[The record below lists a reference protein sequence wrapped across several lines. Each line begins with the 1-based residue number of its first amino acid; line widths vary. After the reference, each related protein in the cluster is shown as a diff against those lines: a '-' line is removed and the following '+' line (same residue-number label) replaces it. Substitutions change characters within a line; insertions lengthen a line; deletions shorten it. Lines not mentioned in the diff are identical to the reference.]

1 MDLDELGH
9 VVPDAWPADASA
21 AVGPA
26 LKPSERSSGPAVR
39 IPEELE
45 VAQSAKAPVS
55 DRSCLILVVATT
67 DNFVLC
73 DRSGDKNSE
82 IVSEKGRFVERENN
96 SRKKEILFVGVGF
109 VILFP
114 SFFLQVGLVAATVV
128 ACCCCC

>member
-67 DNFVLC
+67 DNFVRNKKKQYYIYIYIC
-73 DRSGDKNSE
+73 Y
-82 IVSEKGRFVERENN
+82 VSKYTR
-96 SRKKEILFVGVGF
+96 
-109 VILFP
+109 
-114 SFFLQVGLVAATVV
+114 
-128 ACCCCC
+128 